1 MTAPERPP
9 RPGAFPRREGR
20 QPAVGLDSEPEWID
34 EDAGPVV
41 RHYARTHGRTR
52 PRRGEF
58 DLITLIMATKTPGE
72 IDPTLQ
78 PELATIIRLCQT
90 PVSVAELA
98 TRLDLPTGIVRVLLG
113 DLLDRGYIRTRS
125 PAPAAQLPTERV
137 FKAVLDGLRSL

>member
-1 MTAPERPP
+1 MTAPQRP
-9 RPGAFPRREGR
+9 
-20 QPAVGLDSEPEWID
+20 DHEWVD
-34 EDAGPVV
+34 EEAGPVV
-41 RHYARTHGRTR
+41 RHYAMTSGRTR

-58 DLITLIMATKTPGE
+58 DLITLIISTRTSAQVDGG
-72 IDPTLQ
+72 LQ
-78 PELATIIRLCQT
+78 PELATILRTCQS

-98 TRLDLPTGIVRVLLG
+98 TRLDLPTGTVRVLLG